1 MNKFGAIIVFS
12 TLPLFS
18 WGIPAQAAESSGI
31 ELKLVAEKEIEK
43 INSQGKKEFKRVE
56 PSLVMPGEEIIYTLS
71 YSNAGKEPAKNIFI
85 TNPIPQHMAY
95 KANSATGE
103 NTAIVYSLDG
113 GKTFEKPENLKVRTS
128 DGKER
133 VAMAENYSHIRWVIQ
148 KPLPPGAKGDV
159 SFRALLQ

>member
-1 MNKFGAIIVFS
+1 MNQFIAIILVS
-12 TLPLFS
+12 ALTLFS
-18 WGIPAQAAESSGI
+18 WGNLAQAAGNSGV
-31 ELKLVAEKEIEK
+31 ELKLVAEKEIET
-43 INSQGKKEFKRVE
+43 INSHGKKETKRTE
-56 PSLVMPGEEIIYTLS
+56 PALVAPGEEIIYTLS
-71 YSNAGKEPAKNIFI
+71 YSNTGKETAKDLFI
-85 TNPIPQHMAY
+85 TNPLPQHMAY

-113 GKTFEKPENLKVRTS
+113 GKTFDKPENLKVRTS

-133 VAMAENYSHIRWVIQ
+133 VAMAANYSHIRWIIR